1 MDERHLKRLYI
12 ALSVPFGLPSLLLG
26 GVGAFIAA
34 MMGVFAFIRV
44 DADSLRLGGGLLL
57 WGLAGL
63 SGLLAWVMLSTFW
76 LRGGFAGLRAA
87 WSGWWWQLA
96 LGMLATLPMLV
107 LALTYF
113 SELGLTVL
121 NSLFAG
127 PSLLVPA
134 TVLFWLR
141 WLGPASSAAQGRDHA

>member
-63 SGLLAWVMLSTFW
+63 SGLLAWVMLSAFW
-76 LRGGFAGLRAA
+76 LRGGFAALRAA
-87 WSGWWWQLA
+87 WVGWWWLLA

-134 TVLFWLR
+134 ALLFCLR
-141 WLGPASSAAQGRDHA
+141 WLVPAPPATQGPDHG